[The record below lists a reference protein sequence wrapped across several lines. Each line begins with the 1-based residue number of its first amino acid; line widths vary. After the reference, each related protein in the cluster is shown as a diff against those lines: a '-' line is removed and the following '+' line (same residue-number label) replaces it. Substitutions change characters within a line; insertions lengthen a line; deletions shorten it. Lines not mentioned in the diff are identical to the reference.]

1 MNDARLTM
9 RLPSEY
15 LSFARAY
22 AREREMTLTDLVVGY
37 FKRLR
42 ESLSIKSQLPPSVS
56 EMVGIIPASDR
67 DHMDEYHG
75 PKKSQRVSPTRR
87 SMGTTLPSGE
97 RNS

>member
-9 RLPSEY
+9 RLSSEY

-42 ESLSIKSQLPPSVS
+42 E
-56 EMVGIIPASDR
+56 
-67 DHMDEYHG
+67 
-75 PKKSQRVSPTRR
+75 
-87 SMGTTLPSGE
+87 
-97 RNS
+97 

>member
-15 LSFARAY
+15 LAFARNY

-42 ESLSIKSQLPPSVS
+42 ESLSVKSQLPPSVS
-56 EMVGIIPASDR
+56 EMVGIIPSSDS
-67 DHMDEYHG
+67 DPVGEYHDHI
-75 PKKSQRVSPTRR
+75 
-87 SMGTTLPSGE
+87 ME
-97 RNS
+97 RYA